1 MVQHGTL
8 AQQDLS
14 PLSKPS
20 WEPWGTMGNHG
31 EPWDPW
37 QVKEWG
43 GSFQRLED
51 WNFMEFQSGDSG
63 EIFRAPPGIS
73 GDLEQ
78 GDLAVV
84 APASC

>member
-31 EPWDPW
+31 GTMGSLAGEGMGW
-37 QVKEWG
+37 QFSTPG
-43 GSFQRLED
+43 GL
-51 WNFMEFQSGDSG
+51 EFQSGESG

>member
-1 MVQHGTL
+1 
-8 AQQDLS
+8 
-14 PLSKPS
+14 
-20 WEPWGTMGNHG
+20 MGNHG